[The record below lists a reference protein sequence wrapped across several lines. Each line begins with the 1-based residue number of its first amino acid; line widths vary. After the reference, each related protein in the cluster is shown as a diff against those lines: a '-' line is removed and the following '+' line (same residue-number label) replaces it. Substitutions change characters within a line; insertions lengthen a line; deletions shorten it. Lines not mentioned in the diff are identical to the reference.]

1 MDISSFRREPSGT
14 SLVVQWLR
22 LCISNA
28 GVLGLIPGQET
39 LTPHAGTEQ
48 QEENPLT
55 PIDPGSDRRFSLSCW
70 SVLRPLVFLCPHTEL
85 ITNTS

>member
-1 MDISSFRREPSGT
+1 MDISSFRGEPSGT

-22 LCISNA
+22 PCTSNA

-55 PIDPGSDRRFSLSCW
+55 AINPGSDRFSLSCW
-70 SVLRPLVFLCPHTEL
+70 PVLRPLVFLCPHTEL

>member
-14 SLVVQWLR
+14 SLVFQWLR
-22 LCISNA
+22 PCTSNA

-55 PIDPGSDRRFSLSCW
+55 AINPGSDRFSLSCW
-70 SVLRPLVFLCPHTEL
+70 PVLRPLVFLCPHTEL